1 MGKLGYKGLL
11 LLGGMM
17 MLGGAAQAQYLRSSY
32 FMEGTSARLQL
43 NPGLQPTKGYFN
55 MPIIGSFNMSAS
67 SNVLGTS
74 DIIDLMD
81 SGSDLY
87 SNDKLFDRL
96 KADNRLNVN
105 LNTDILSFGWYR
117 GKGFWSVNVGLRAD
131 FGAALAKD
139 MFSMM
144 RTMNGFALEDVAGT
158 NQSYSLSNQTL
169 NMKAYAEVGL
179 GYSRRITEKLT
190 VGGRVKVLLGL
201 ARAEMNINQFDLSLD
216 VPNPQYTNYADYE
229 SRGELSP
236 SDWYGKGYSY
246 AAEGNVITTL
256 KGGGMTF
263 DNNGM
268 IDNFDLD
275 AGDLGIAGSGFGIDL
290 GASYKVWD
298 NLTVSASILDLG
310 FLKWKESETT
320 VATVSGGDEVTI
332 NSENY
337 DRYIGGDFLS
347 FERFDF
353 EEGSPE
359 KVKTKTRLYSTLLLA
374 GEYGLLNNKLSVGA
388 MYTARFAEP
397 KTLNE
402 LTFLATFRPKNWL
415 NAAISYSPI
424 QASGKSIG
432 LAVKLGPLFVGT
444 DYMFFGGNSKSVNG
458 FLGISFPLGGKA
470 KPFSLNCNKSCLLL

>member
-1 MGKLGYKGLL
+1 MTTSRLYASKKFMGALL
-11 LLGGMM
+11 LMM
-17 MLGGAAQAQYLRSSY
+17 GFVLPANAQFLRTSY
-32 FMEGTSARLQL
+32 FMEGTHYRMQL
-43 NPGLQPTKGYFN
+43 NPALAPTSGYFN
-55 MPIIGSFNMSAS
+55 IPAIGSLNVSAS
-67 SNVLGTS
+67 SNSLGTQ
-74 DIIDLMD
+74 DIIDIID
-81 SGSDLY
+81 NSDGFYNNQKFMNRL
-87 SNDKLFDRL
+87 SN
-96 KADNRLNVN
+96 DNRLNVN
-105 LNTDILSFGWYR
+105 VNTDILSFGWYK
-117 GKGFWSVNVGLRAD
+117 GKNFWSVNVGARVDL
-131 FGAALAKD
+131 GAQIPKS
-139 MFSMM
+139 MFSFLHDIDQD
-144 RTMNGFALEDVAGT
+144 GFSW
-158 NQSYSLSNQTL
+158 NNS
-169 NMKAYAEVGL
+169 
-179 GYSRRITEKLT
+179 KLT

-201 ARAEMNINQFDLSLD
+201 ARAEMNINQFDLNLD

-236 SDWYGKGYSY
+236 SDWYGAHYDYS
-246 AAEGNVITTL
+246 ANGNVITTL

-320 VATVSGGDEVTI
+320 VATVSGEAHETI
-332 NSENY
+332 DASNY

-458 FLGISFPLGGKA
+458 FLGISFPLGGKP
-470 KPFSLNCNKSCLLL
+470 KPFSEL

>member
-190 VGGRVKVLLGL
+190 VGGRIKVLLGL

-458 FLGISFPLGGKA
+458 FLGISFPLGGKP
-470 KPFSLNCNKSCLLL
+470 KPFSEL

>member
-43 NPGLQPTKGYFN
+43 NPGLQPTRGYFN
-55 MPIIGSFNMSAS
+55 VPIIGSFNMSAS

-470 KPFSLNCNKSCLLL
+470 KPFSEL

>member
-1 MGKLGYKGLL
+1 MKKLGCKGLL
-11 LLGGMM
+11 LLGGM
-17 MLGGAAQAQYLRSSY
+17 LICGGTLQAQYLHSSY

-43 NPGLQPTKGYFN
+43 NPGLQPTRGYFN
-55 MPIIGSFNMSAS
+55 VPLLGSFNMSAS

-74 DIIDLMD
+74 DIIDIIG
-81 SGSDLY
+81 SGSALY
-87 SNDKLFDRL
+87 SNDQLFNRL

-105 LNTDILSFGWYR
+105 LNTDILSFGWYS
-117 GKGFWSVNVGLRAD
+117 GKGFWSVNVGFRAD

-144 RTMNGFALEDVAGT
+144 RTMNGFSLEDIAGT
-158 NQSYSLSNQTL
+158 SQSYNMSNQTL
-169 NMKAYAEVGL
+169 NMKMYGEVGV

-190 VGGRVKVLLGL
+190 VGARVKILLGL
-201 ARAEMNINQFDLSLD
+201 ARAEMNVNQFNLNLD
-216 VPNPQYTNYADYE
+216 VPELNRFTSA

-236 SDWYGKGYSY
+236 EDWYGAHYDY
-246 AAEGNVITTL
+246 AADGNLITTL

-263 DNNGM
+263 DSNGK
-268 IDNFDLD
+268 IDDFEFDG
-275 AGDLGIAGSGFGIDL
+275 GDLGIAGSGFGIDL

-320 VATVSGGDEVTI
+320 VATVTGGDNVTI
-332 NSENY
+332 DATNY
-337 DRYIGGDFLS
+337 DHYIGGDFLS

-353 EEGSPE
+353 KEGSPE
-359 KVKTKTRLYSTLLLA
+359 KIKTKTRLYSTLLLA
-374 GEYGLLNNKLSVGA
+374 GEYGLLNNKVSVGA
-388 MYTARFAEP
+388 MYTARFVQP

-402 LTFLATFRPKNWL
+402 LTFLATVRPKSWL

-424 QASGKSIG
+424 QAGGKSIG

-444 DYMFFGGNSKSVNG
+444 DYMFFGSNSRSVNG
-458 FLGISFPLGGKA
+458 FLGISFPLGGSQ
-470 KPFSLNCNKSCLLL
+470 KPFSEL

>member
-17 MLGGAAQAQYLRSSY
+17 MLGEAAQAQYLRSSY

-55 MPIIGSFNMSAS
+55 VPIIGSFNMSAS

-169 NMKAYAEVGL
+169 NMKAYAEIGL

-201 ARAEMNINQFDLSLD
+201 ARAEMNINQFDLNLD
-216 VPNPQYTNYADYE
+216 VPNPQYANYADYE

-236 SDWYGKGYSY
+236 SDWYGSHYDYS
-246 AAEGNVITTL
+246 ANGNVITTL

-263 DNNGM
+263 DNDGM
-268 IDNFDLD
+268 IEDFDLD

-320 VATVSGGDEVTI
+320 VATVSGEAHETI
-332 NSENY
+332 DASNY

-470 KPFSLNCNKSCLLL
+470 KPFSEL

>member
-201 ARAEMNINQFDLSLD
+201 ARAEMNINQFDLNLD
-216 VPNPQYTNYADYE
+216 VPNPQYTNYADY
-229 SRGELSP
+229 
-236 SDWYGKGYSY
+236 DWYGAHYDYS
-246 AAEGNVITTL
+246 ANGNVITTL

-320 VATVSGGDEVTI
+320 VATVSGGDEVPI

-458 FLGISFPLGGKA
+458 FLGISFPLGGKP
-470 KPFSLNCNKSCLLL
+470 KPFSEL

>member
-43 NPGLQPTKGYFN
+43 NPGLQPTRGYFN
-55 MPIIGSFNMSAS
+55 VPIIGSFNMSAS

-74 DIIDLMD
+74 DIIDLMN

-87 SNDKLFDRL
+87 SNDKLFNRL

-105 LNTDILSFGWYR
+105 LNTDILSFGWYK

-169 NMKAYAEVGL
+169 NMKAYAEIGL

-201 ARAEMNINQFDLSLD
+201 ARAEMNINQFDLNLD
-216 VPNPQYTNYADYE
+216 VPNLRNYQDDA

-246 AAEGNVITTL
+246 AADGNVITTL

-458 FLGISFPLGGKA
+458 FLGIYFPLGGKA
-470 KPFSLNCNKSCLLL
+470 KPFSEL

>member
-17 MLGGAAQAQYLRSSY
+17 LCGGAVQAQYLRSSY

-55 MPIIGSFNMSAS
+55 LPVIGSFNISAS

-74 DIIDLMD
+74 DIIDVIN
-81 SGSDLY
+81 SGSNLY
-87 SNDKLFDRL
+87 SNDALFDRL
-96 KADNRLNVN
+96 KTDNRLNVN

-117 GKGFWSVNVGLRAD
+117 GKGFWSFNVELRAD
-131 FGAALAKD
+131 FGATLGKD

-158 NQSYSLSNQTL
+158 NQSYSLSDQKL
-169 NMKAYAEVGL
+169 NMKAYAEIGL
-179 GYSRRITEKLT
+179 GYSRRVTEKLT
-190 VGGRVKVLLGL
+190 VGARVKVLLGL
-201 ARAEMNINQFDLSLD
+201 ARAEMNINQFDLNLD
-216 VPNPQYTNYADYE
+216 VPKPSYMNDQNYE

-236 SDWYGKGYSY
+236 SDWYGAHYDYS
-246 AAEGNVITTL
+246 ANGNVITTL

-263 DNNGM
+263 DNTGM

-320 VATVSGGDEVTI
+320 VATVTGGENVTI
-332 NSENY
+332 NSDNY
-337 DRYIGGDFLS
+337 DRYIGGDILS

-353 EEGSPE
+353 AEGSPE
-359 KVKTKTRLYSTLLLA
+359 KVQTKTRLYSTLLLA
-374 GEYGLLNNKLSVGA
+374 GE
-388 MYTARFAEP
+388 
-397 KTLNE
+397 
-402 LTFLATFRPKNWL
+402 
-415 NAAISYSPI
+415 
-424 QASGKSIG
+424 
-432 LAVKLGPLFVGT
+432 
-444 DYMFFGGNSKSVNG
+444 
-458 FLGISFPLGGKA
+458 
-470 KPFSLNCNKSCLLL
+470 

>member
-43 NPGLQPTKGYFN
+43 NPGLQPTRGYFN
-55 MPIIGSFNMSAS
+55 VPIIGSFNMSAS

-201 ARAEMNINQFDLSLD
+201 ARAEMNINQFDLDLE
-216 VPNPQYTNYADYE
+216 VPNLRNYQDDA